1 MEQPTKQNTLY
12 LPIKQIYFDQ
22 IIAGTKRE
30 EYREIKD
37 TTYTKY
43 LDNMQGALD
52 YDDELIS
59 EDDEMFGDPYAYNKG
74 RYPYFAKP
82 YKYLSLAV
90 GYAKDRDTA
99 LVEITGITFQVE
111 KDRDGKEVIFDI
123 DNDGKAVFTPDGQC
137 AFWEIVYHLGKVVEV
152 KKKGENN

>member
-37 TTYTKY
+37 
-43 LDNMQGALD
+43 
-52 YDDELIS
+52 
-59 EDDEMFGDPYAYNKG
+59 
-74 RYPYFAKP
+74 
-82 YKYLSLAV
+82 
-90 GYAKDRDTA
+90 
-99 LVEITGITFQVE
+99 
-111 KDRDGKEVIFDI
+111 
-123 DNDGKAVFTPDGQC
+123 GQC

-152 KKKGENN
+152 KRKGENNWLEK